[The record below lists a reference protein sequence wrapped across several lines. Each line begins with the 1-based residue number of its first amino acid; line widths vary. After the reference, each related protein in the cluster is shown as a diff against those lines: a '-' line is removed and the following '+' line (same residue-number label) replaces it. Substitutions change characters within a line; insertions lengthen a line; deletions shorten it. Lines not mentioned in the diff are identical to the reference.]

1 MSRADAARKVLELL
15 AVRDAQDAFSRA
27 TGWVVVCA
35 HDDHPVDTRVLLG
48 PFTEPS
54 AALAYAYMQER
65 EMREEGDL
73 GWRCTV
79 LPIMPV
85 T

>member
-15 AVRDAQDAFSRA
+15 AVRDARDSLERA
-27 TGWVVVCA
+27 SAWVVVTA
-35 HDDHPVDTRVLLG
+35 HDEHPDATRVLLG